1 MNLTITASSSN
12 VTPVSVCDSYTWPV
26 NGTNYTQSGTY
37 TSISNCRTE
46 ILNLTITPSSK
57 TITTASACGSYHWS
71 VTNSDYTTSG
81 KYALVTGCHTDSLY
95 LTVTYNTTSDSTASV
110 CNSFTWRGTT
120 YTTSGDKTFI
130 SQSGAGCTNTAT
142 LHLTIR
148 TAPVVGAIS
157 GLTKVCK
164 SKTGIVYSVPASAG
178 ATSYTWTLPT
188 GMTGTSTTNSI
199 TVATGTTFCNGII
212 KVTANNDCGSSTASQ
227 LSLTAISAV
236 PATPTTITGSTSFC
250 AAGVYTYTVGAVANA
265 TDYTWTVTGTGLSI
279 TSGQN
284 TATIT
289 VTATTA
295 FTTGTIS
302 VKASNCF
309 GVSCSAKSICVTKTA
324 APAKPCA
331 ISGPVTN
338 VCKGAN
344 LVYSVTAITGV
355 TYNWT
360 VPTGA
365 TITSGAGTNSI
376 KVTYGATFVGTASIG
391 VTATNGCGTSAAST
405 LAVSALLGQPG
416 AITGSTGCTRS
427 QSSVTFSIAAV
438 TGATSYAWTITG
450 GATFVGATTGTSV
463 KVNFGTATS
472 SSITISVKAVNA
484 CGSSAASTKVVTVN
498 LTARSGAEA
507 ITATTVET
515 ISEAGIYP
523 NPSRGNFNLNFN
535 TKNSDKVM
543 VSIMD
548 ASGRVVYK
556 SVKTYTEGNQLNKI
570 DVSGLKKGLYFLHL
584 VRNNKEEKTLP
595 ISIL

>member
-1 MNLTITASSSN
+1 M
-12 VTPVSVCDSYTWPV
+12 
-26 NGTNYTQSGTY
+26 
-37 TSISNCRTE
+37 
-46 ILNLTITPSSK
+46 
-57 TITTASACGSYHWS
+57 
-71 VTNSDYTTSG
+71 
-81 KYALVTGCHTDSLY
+81 Y

-110 CNSFTWRGTT
+110 CNSFTWHGTA
-120 YTTSGDKTFI
+120 YTTSGDKTFV
-130 SQSGAGCTNTAT
+130 SQTGAGCTNTAT
-142 LHLTIR
+142 LHLTIK
-148 TAPVVGAIS
+148 TAPIVGVIS
-157 GLTKVCK
+157 GITNVCK

-212 KVTANNDCGSSTASQ
+212 KVTANNNCGSSTAAQ

-236 PATPTTITGSTSFC
+236 PAAPTTITGSTSFC
-250 AAGVYTYTVGAVANA
+250 AAGVYTYTVGAVTNA

-279 TSGQN
+279 TTGQN
-284 TATIT
+284 TGTIT
-289 VTATTA
+289 VTVTSA

-309 GVSCSAKSICVTKTA
+309 GVSCSAKSITITKSVSA
-324 APAKPCA
+324 ATPSA
-331 ISGPVTN
+331 ITGPVTN

-344 LVYSVTAITGV
+344 LVYSVTAVAGV
-355 TYNWT
+355 TYAWT

-376 KVTYGATFVGTASIG
+376 KVTYGATFVGTGNIS

-416 AITGSTGCTRS
+416 AITGSTGCAHS
-427 QSSVTFSIAAV
+427 QTAVTFSIVAV
-438 TGATSYAWTITG
+438 TGATSYIWTITG

-463 KVNFGTATS
+463 KVNFGTATT

-484 CGSSAASTKVVTVN
+484 CGSSAASTKVITVN
-498 LTARSGAEA
+498 LTARSAAETTIA
-507 ITATTVET
+507 ATNEET

-523 NPSRGNFNLNFN
+523 NPSNGNFNLNFN

-543 VSIMD
+543 INIVD
-548 ASGRVVYK
+548 ARGRVVYK
-556 SVKTYTEGNQLNKI
+556 SIKTYAEGIQLNKI
-570 DVSGLKKGLYFLHL
+570 DVSGLTKGIYFLHL
-584 VRNNKEEKTLP
+584 VRNNTEEKT
-595 ISIL
+595 INVSIQ